1 MLDCVCSPVAGASP
15 LSATAATIP
24 YVSDELLPPDMS
36 VALDAPQNSAIV
48 GEWLLGSSA
57 LLMQHQGDSRTAE
70 LIADVT
76 SLEIQL
82 WNTDFDEEGYRV
94 DLVVEPSLY
103 LRYDEAVLR
112 RISSAMSLVLGQ
124 AGKDVDEIHVRPE
137 IPRLAVGWREQVKAV
152 NGPKPSNQG
161 RKPRLEP
168 RHPIEDQL
176 HFTNQWERDVYRV
189 LKKRQAALPDSET
202 IGIMPLGGIRVR
214 LRTLEPDLLI
224 TYRGYAGVIE
234 IDGPQHRGHA
244 GIDHSRTRQLLH
256 AGVKVVDRLNVEEV
270 NSLAEVEKFVE
281 DFLTQLGRR

>member
-1 MLDCVCSPVAGASP
+1 M
-15 LSATAATIP
+15 
-24 YVSDELLPPDMS
+24 SDELPSPDMS
-36 VALDAPQNSAIV
+36 IVLDAPQNSAIV
-48 GEWLLGSSA
+48 GEWLLGTSA
-57 LLMQHQGDSRTAE
+57 LLMQHQGDVRAAE

-76 SLEIQL
+76 SLEVRL
-82 WNTDFDEEGYRV
+82 WNTQFDEEGYRV
-94 DLVVEPSLY
+94 ILVVEPSLY
-103 LRYDEAVLR
+103 PRYDEAALKN
-112 RISSAMSLVLGQ
+112 IGSAMRLVLGP

-137 IPRLAVGWREQVKAV
+137 IPRLAAGWREQVKTA

-168 RHPIEDQL
+168 RHPVEDQL

-189 LKKRQAALPDSET
+189 LKKRQATLPDSET

-224 TYRGYAGVIE
+224 TYCGYVGVIE

-244 GIDHSRTRQLLH
+244 GVDHSRTRQLLH

-270 NSLAEVEKFVE
+270 SSLAEVEKFVD